1 MPEEIRPDFY
11 RIRIP
16 LPDSPLKYLNSY
28 VIRSATRHLVI
39 DTGLNREECRSAMM
53 AGLEALD
60 VDPADTDFFI
70 THLHAD
76 HFGLVGRLAT
86 NTSRIFFNRPEAE
99 LIESWSGWEPMVAFA
114 AKNGFPED
122 ELRLAIQSHPG
133 HKFGSEWVSDISV
146 MKDGDRIEAGAYS
159 FQCIF
164 TPGHSMGHMCL
175 YEPDQKILV
184 AGDHIL
190 VDITPNI
197 QCWSDSENPLK
208 SYLESLHKVDRL
220 DTVLT
225 LPGHRRL
232 IGNPADRI
240 RELRAHH
247 NRRLNE
253 VMAILEK
260 GPQHAYQVAS
270 RMTWDLKA
278 ESWEA
283 FPRAQK
289 WFATGEALAH
299 LRYLEDDGSV
309 FREPKNRI
317 TCFTLSRN
325 SPEHSGRIA

>member
-1 MPEEIRPDFY
+1 MIDQIPEEIRPNFF

-28 VIRSATRHLVI
+28 VIRSGDRNLVI
-39 DTGLNREECRSAMM
+39 DTGLNRKECLTAML
-53 AGLEALD
+53 AGLEELSID
-60 VDPADTDFFI
+60 LTETDFFI

-86 NTSRIFFNRPEAE
+86 DTSRIFFNRPEME

-114 AKNGFPED
+114 GKNGFPEN
-122 ELRLAIQSHPG
+122 ELRQAIQSHPG
-133 HKFGSEWVSDISV
+133 HKFGSEWVPDLNV
-146 MKDGDRIEAGAYS
+146 LKDGDEIAVGPYL
-159 FQCIF
+159 FKCVF

-175 YEPDQKILV
+175 YEPDHKILV

-190 VDITPNI
+190 IDITPNI

-208 SYLESLHKVDRL
+208 RYLESLDKVSGFDI
-220 DTVLT
+220 DLT

-232 IGNPADRI
+232 IADPAGRI
-240 RELRAHH
+240 KELKEHH
-247 NRRLNE
+247 SRRLKE
-253 VMAILEK
+253 VGAILKK
-260 GPQHAYQVAS
+260 GPQHAFQVAS

-278 ESWEA
+278 SSWDE

-299 LRYLEDDGSV
+299 LRYLEEEGGVVRSPGDSITV
-309 FREPKNRI
+309 FAAR
-317 TCFTLSRN
+317 
-325 SPEHSGRIA
+325 G

>member
-1 MPEEIRPDFY
+1 MPEEIRPDFF
-11 RIRIP
+11 RIRVP

-28 VIRSATRHLVI
+28 VIRSTTRHLVI

-53 AGLEALD
+53 AGLEELD
-60 VDPADTDFFI
+60 VDLADTDFFI

-86 NTSRIFFNRPEAE
+86 DSSRIFFNRPEAE
-99 LIESWSGWEPMVAFA
+99 LIESWSGWEPMIAFA

-133 HKFGSEWVSDISV
+133 HKFGSEWVPDVSV
-146 MKDGDRIEAGAYS
+146 MKDGDRINAGPYS
-159 FQCIF
+159 FQCLF

-175 YEPDQKILV
+175 YEPVQKILV

-208 SYLESLHKVDRL
+208 RYLESLDRVNGL
-220 DTVLT
+220 DIVLT
-225 LPGHRRL
+225 LPAHRRL

-240 RELRAHH
+240 RDLRAHH
-247 NRRLNE
+247 SRRLTE
-253 VMAILEK
+253 VVAILEK

-270 RMTWDLKA
+270 QMNWDLKA

-299 LRYLEDDGSV
+299 LRYLEDTGSV
-309 FREPKNRI
+309 VREPKSAI
-317 TCFTLSRN
+317 TCFTLNRAK
-325 SPEHSGRIA
+325 GRVNGRTA